1 MAARATLLPL
11 ARKRAE
17 LETASYSAGRASLA
31 DAIEAKTALADAE
44 LTVLDREATSPRLC
58 PPHHYL
64 RERRSMS
71 DTTLPAPALSPR

>member
-17 LETASYSAGRASLA
+17 LETASCSAGRASLA

-44 LTVLDREATSPRLC
+44 LTVLDREATSRATLSASPL
-58 PPHHYL
+58 PSGAPID
-64 RERRSMS
+64 ERH
-71 DTTLPAPALSPR
+71 